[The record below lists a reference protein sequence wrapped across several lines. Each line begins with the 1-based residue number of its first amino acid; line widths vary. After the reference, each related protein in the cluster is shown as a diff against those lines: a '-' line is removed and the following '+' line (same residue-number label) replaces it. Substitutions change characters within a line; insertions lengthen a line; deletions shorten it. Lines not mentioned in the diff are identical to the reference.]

1 MCKGIGEYRAI
12 MLTKGLD
19 NYQGT
24 AGNDTIIGSIDNGN
38 AELNTLSALDIIN
51 GGAGTDTLKIA
62 HTDDTKTAAPV
73 TLGNLSNVEIVTIE
87 SAGTKG
93 MTVDASTISGIT
105 NLNVTKA
112 AGDVKATA
120 GATTDIN
127 ATLQAAGAKVD
138 AFGGNNVTVK
148 LTDVTTIGAADVI
161 TVGTGGTAPKGDVVV
176 EVTAKAVANVGD
188 DVTLGTIG
196 VTGGKTISVTQK
208 AGNASALVADGAKA
222 GGTTTTHTQGKVTI
236 AANADTTTV
245 TVTQDATVA
254 AANVKAVA
262 AVTEVASVQF
272 TKLASGASFTAGGLT
287 FKASK
292 DLTAAEV
299 ASAFANLSATAP
311 TPSKAGPTTAAN
323 GDTNGSSVLTNGVF
337 SGSLVAGWNSGAANG
352 DTVVFTASAAKDMT
366 DLTATSGLTIT
377 TQGVDAVAGKNVLGV
392 KAGVVDITG
401 AANLKTVTV
410 NGYDETAAA
419 ATNNIKGATNT
430 ALDTISLANGGGMT
444 IASQAATLALT
455 LEKVGTDKGDA
466 GLTFSAAPTTLNVKS
481 VGNNYIDLS
490 AKATKTL
497 NVSGT
502 GVLKADPTDLAA
514 LETVKVTETA
524 GLTLG
529 DVAATVTSVDTSATT
544 GAVSVTI
551 AGDKATYTGGA
562 GVDTVT
568 LKGDVA
574 VSKAINL
581 AGGNDR
587 LDMQGLTTAS
597 KVATVDIDGGEGTDT
612 LVLLAAS
619 AASTALSANTNFS
632 SKIKNFERL
641 ELTTAGN
648 ADISVALD
656 KLGFTN
662 YVVTNGV
669 QTGKTLTLD
678 KLGANATIEMATAD
692 ANDAATEGTIKAV
705 LADATGTADVLN
717 VITKVSAANET
728 FGTLEAAGV
737 ETIKLNAIDTVV
749 PPTTG
754 AAIDTATLA
763 VKADKATTL
772 TVEGNSNVTLTLDSA
787 TKLLATIDANT
798 LTGKL
803 NVAAN
808 GEVAMTI
815 KGGSG
820 ADTLA
825 ASLGATAKADVIIGG
840 AGNDT
845 ITAGSNGATLTGG
858 DGNDLFILT
867 ATSAV
872 TGSKEANTY
881 STITDFKVGDVLEL
895 NYFDAS
901 TKDVTSFTKLAANLN
916 ENTAVFS
923 DYVSAAMG
931 QILVADAVATPGTTA
946 AKGSAVYFNYKGDAY
961 VVVDSG
967 VSTTGTFTNTEDMV
981 IKLTGVNGDNLSW
994 NSEFASVALV

>member
-1 MCKGIGEYRAI
+1 

-19 NYQGT
+19 NT
-24 AGNDTIIGSIDNGN
+24 RRHLATIRSLVRSDNGN
-38 AELNTLSALDIIN
+38 AELNTLSSLDIIN

-62 HTDDTKTAAPV
+62 HTDDTKTAVPV

-120 GATTDIN
+120 GTTTNID
-127 ATLQAAGAKVD
+127 ATLKAAGAKVE

-148 LTDVTTIGAADVI
+148 LTDVTTTGAADVI

-208 AGNASALVADGAKA
+208 AGNASALVADGGAE

-245 TVTQDATVA
+245 TVKQDATVA

-272 TKLASGASFTAGGLT
+272 TKLASGASFEVGGLKFT
-287 FKASK
+287 ASK
-292 DLTAAEV
+292 DLTAAQV

-311 TPSKAGPTTAAN
+311 TPSKAGPTAAN
-323 GDTNGSSVLTNGVF
+323 GDTNGSSVLTNGKF
-337 SGSLVAGWNSGAANG
+337 EGSLVAGWNSGAANG

-377 TQGVDAVAGKNVLGV
+377 TQGVDAVTGKNVLGV

-410 NGYDETAAA
+410 NGYDETATAT
-419 ATNNIKGATNT
+419 TNNIKGATNT
-430 ALDTISLANGGGMT
+430 ALDTISLANGGGVT
-444 IASQAATLALT
+444 IESQAATLALT
-455 LEKVGTDKGDA
+455 LEKVGSTGGNA
-466 GLTFSAAPTTLNVKS
+466 GLTFSAAPTTLNVTS
-481 VGNNYIDLS
+481 VGNNYIDLT

-502 GVLKADPTDLAA
+502 GVLKAGPTDLAA

-597 KVATVDIDGGEGTDT
+597 KVPTVDID
-612 LVLLAAS
+612 
-619 AASTALSANTNFS
+619 
-632 SKIKNFERL
+632 
-641 ELTTAGN
+641 
-648 ADISVALD
+648 
-656 KLGFTN
+656 
-662 YVVTNGV
+662 
-669 QTGKTLTLD
+669 
-678 KLGANATIEMATAD
+678 
-692 ANDAATEGTIKAV
+692 
-705 LADATGTADVLN
+705 
-717 VITKVSAANET
+717 
-728 FGTLEAAGV
+728 
-737 ETIKLNAIDTVV
+737 
-749 PPTTG
+749 
-754 AAIDTATLA
+754 A
-763 VKADKATTL
+763 VKAPTPWCCWL
-772 TVEGNSNVTLTLDSA
+772 RLQIRQL
-787 TKLLATIDANT
+787 
-798 LTGKL
+798 
-803 NVAAN
+803 
-808 GEVAMTI
+808 
-815 KGGSG
+815 
-820 ADTLA
+820 
-825 ASLGATAKADVIIGG
+825 SLPTP
-840 AGNDT
+840 
-845 ITAGSNGATLTGG
+845 
-858 DGNDLFILT
+858 
-867 ATSAV
+867 TSAPRSR
-872 TGSKEANTY
+872 TS
-881 STITDFKVGDVLEL
+881 SVL
-895 NYFDAS
+895 S
-901 TKDVTSFTKLAANLN
+901 
-916 ENTAVFS
+916 
-923 DYVSAAMG
+923 
-931 QILVADAVATPGTTA
+931 
-946 AKGSAVYFNYKGDAY
+946 
-961 VVVDSG
+961 
-967 VSTTGTFTNTEDMV
+967 
-981 IKLTGVNGDNLSW
+981 
-994 NSEFASVALV
+994 

>member
-1 MCKGIGEYRAI
+1 

-19 NYQGT
+19 NIQGT
-24 AGNDTIIGSIDNGN
+24 SGNDTIIGSIDNTTGT
-38 AELNTLSALDIIN
+38 ELNTLSALDIIN

-62 HTDDTKTAAPV
+62 HTDDTKTAAAV

-93 MTVDASTISGIT
+93 MTVDASTVSGIT

-112 AGDVKATA
+112 LGDVKATA

-138 AFGGNNVTVK
+138 AIGGNNVTVK
-148 LTDVTTIGAADVI
+148 LTDVAANTNNI
-161 TVGTGGTAPKGDVVV
+161 TVGTGTASKGDVVV
-176 EVTAKAVANVGD
+176 EATAKAAVAAD
-188 DVTLGTIG
+188 AYTMGTIT
-196 VTGGKTISVTQK
+196 VNGGKTVSVTQK
-208 AGNASALVADGAKA
+208 AGDASGLVA
-222 GGTTTTHTQGKVTI
+222 GGTAATHTQGKVTVT
-236 AANADTTTV
+236 ATTDTTTV
-245 TVTQDATVA
+245 TVNQGATVA
-254 AANVKAVA
+254 AESTKAVA

-272 TKLASGASFTAGGLT
+272 TKLASGATFEAGGLKFT
-287 FKASK
+287 AAK
-292 DLTAAEV
+292 DLTAAQV

-311 TPSKAGPTTAAN
+311 TPSKLAVAAT
-323 GDTNGSSVLTNGVF
+323 GDTNGSSVFTNGKF
-337 SGSLVAGWNSGAANG
+337 EGSLVAGWNSGAANG
-352 DTVVFTASAAKDMT
+352 DTVVFTASAAKAMT
-366 DLTATSGLTIT
+366 DLTATSGVTKVT
-377 TQGVDAVAGKNVLGV
+377 EGVDAVAGKNVLGV

-410 NGYDETAAA
+410 NGYDETAVAG
-419 ATNNIKGATNT
+419 TNNIKGATNT

-455 LEKVGTDKGDA
+455 LEKVGTVTTDA

-481 VGNNYIDLS
+481 VGNNYIDLT
-490 AKATKTL
+490 ANATKTL

-502 GVLKADPTDLAA
+502 GVLKADPTVLGA

-551 AGDKATYTGGA
+551 AGDKAIYTGGA

-619 AASTALSANTNFS
+619 ADVGKLSADTAFGA
-632 SKIKNFERL
+632 KFKNFERL
-641 ELTTAGN
+641 ELGAAAAN
-648 ADISVALD
+648 ADVKLD

-662 YVVTNGV
+662 YVITNGV
-669 QTGKTLTLD
+669 ANAAALTLD
-678 KLGANATIEMATAD
+678 KLAANATVEMVASALTAGQSS
-692 ANDAATEGTIKAV
+692 TVKAV
-705 LADATGTADVLN
+705 LADATGSADMLN
-717 VITKVSAANET
+717 VITKVGAADLI
-728 FGTLEAAGV
+728 FGELEAAGV

-749 PPTTG
+749 PPTSG
-754 AAIDTATLA
+754 AAINTATLD

-772 TVEGNSNVTLTLDSA
+772 TVEGNSNVTLTLDAA

-808 GEVAMTI
+808 GEVAMAIT
-815 KGGSG
+815 GGSG

-825 ASLGATAKADVIIGG
+825 ASLGATAKADVIKGG

-867 ATSAV
+867 ATSLV

-881 STITDFKVGDVLEL
+881 STIADFQAGDVLEL
-895 NYFDAS
+895 NFFDSA
-901 TKDVTSFTKLAANLN
+901 TKDVSGFTKLAATLN
-916 ENTAVFS
+916 ESTAVFS
-923 DYVSAAMG
+923 DFVGAAMG
-931 QILVADAVATPGTTA
+931 QINDTDGVVANGVLLS
-946 AKGSAVYFNYKGDAY
+946 KGAAVYFNYKGDAY

-967 VSTTGTFTNTEDMV
+967 IATNGTFTNTEDMV

-994 NSEFASVALV
+994 NSEFASVALA